1 MSDAAEANRN
11 QKPSAKMERLI
22 DGALSIVKEFAS
34 EPGMDLYFKHCRK
47 LS

>member
-1 MSDAAEANRN
+1 MSDAAEAN

-22 DGALSIVKEFAS
+22 DEALSIVKEFSS
-34 EPGMDLYFKHCRK
+34 EPGMDFYFQHCRK